1 MQQEWERRKVC
12 TRFMVGKMPYR
23 RPRRRQ
29 NDIKMDLSRSGMGA
43 ETRLIWLRI
52 QTGGGLL

>member
-1 MQQEWERRKVC
+1 MHTGLWWKNLKEK
-12 TRFMVGKMPYR
+12 KPYG

-29 NDIKMDLSRSGMGA
+29 NDIKMDLSRSGMEA
-43 ETRLIWLRI
+43 EIGLIWLTI